1 MTLEAA
7 NRVYVDNKFPL
18 TVEFQSTLT
27 DHFGA
32 PPQNVDFQNNF
43 DKSRIDINNW
53 VENFTRE
60 KIKDVLPEGIFSILY
75 WDLKYLK
82 MWKTGKGFFL

>member
-7 NRVYVDNKFPL
+7 NRFYVDIKYPL

-60 KIKDVLPEGIFSILY
+60 KIKDLLPEGN
-75 WDLKYLK
+75 
-82 MWKTGKGFFL
+82 